1 MRSCLDGEKRTM
13 NDDLKIQTFRNYLE
27 ENANLKT
34 LTTNLDNNRAPIHRW
49 FPFLAGFSHKLV
61 EETVKYFCM
70 KDNGSTL
77 FDPFMG
83 SGTTG
88 VVSKEFGVDVIGNES
103 NVFLYEICKLK
114 TNSYV
119 NPEQIMTFGKQ
130 ILKEALSRWKNID
143 TERENSLL
151 IRCYPES
158 NLKKLVT
165 LRELLNLSQDIPQE
179 YKQYLSLAV
188 TMSLSKSAHVG
199 INIPYVSW
207 SHERVPE
214 ETFSLFKKNVHII
227 EEDLNKIFVTYK
239 NNTEVKLYLHDS
251 RTENKEIKNRSVD
264 MIFTSPPYLNN
275 LDYGEALKVFL
286 YFWKIAEDWS
296 GITQKIRKQA
306 VVSSTTYYSEKNFA
320 SMSPEAILG
329 IDIINKMPTIAEKL
343 INKIGQISAEKHKRK
358 SKKSFDILTALYFK
372 DMSCVMEEM
381 HRVLKKNTLA
391 FIVIG
396 DSAPYGVH
404 IPTDTLL
411 GEIAVELGFSSY
423 TLIPLR
429 VRGIKWETLRYRHNK
444 KLGES
449 LLILRR

>member
-1 MRSCLDGEKRTM
+1 MEAI
-13 NDDLKIQTFRNYLE
+13 NEDLKIQTFLSYLE
-27 ENANLKT
+27 DNANLKS
-34 LTTNLDNNRAPIHRW
+34 LTTNLDNNRAPVHRW

-61 EETVKYFCM
+61 EETVKYFCIT
-70 KDNGSTL
+70 DNGSTL

-88 VVSKEFGVDVIGNES
+88 VVSKEFCVDVIGNES

-114 TNSYV
+114 TNSFV
-119 NPEQIMTFGKQ
+119 KPEQIMTFGKQ
-130 ILKEALSRWKNID
+130 ILKEASSRWKNID
-143 TERENSLL
+143 TESENPLL
-151 IRCYPES
+151 KRCYPES
-158 NLKKLVT
+158 NLEKLVT
-165 LRELLNLSQDIPQE
+165 LRELLNLRQDIPQE

-188 TMSLSKSAHVG
+188 TMSLSKSANVG

-214 ETFSLFKKNVHII
+214 ETFLLFKKNVHII
-227 EEDLNKIFVTYK
+227 EEDLNKMFRSNK
-239 NNTEVKLYLHDS
+239 SSTEVKLYLHDS

-286 YFWKIAEDWS
+286 YFWKIAENWS
-296 GITQKIRKQA
+296 GISQKIRKQA
-306 VVSSTTYYSEKNFA
+306 IVSSTTYYSERDFVLK
-320 SMSPEAILG
+320 SPEAILG
-329 IDIINKMPTIAEKL
+329 NDFINKMPTIAEEL

-358 SKKSFDILTALYFK
+358 SKKSFDILTTLYFK
-372 DMSCVMEEM
+372 DMSSVIEEM

-411 GEIAVELGFSSY
+411 GEMAVELGFSSY
-423 TLIPLR
+423 TLRPLR
-429 VRGIKWETLRYRHNK
+429 VRGVKWVTLRYRHNK
-444 KLGES
+444 KLRES

>member
-1 MRSCLDGEKRTM
+1 METI
-13 NDDLKIQTFRNYLE
+13 NEDLNIQTFLNYLGD
-27 ENANLKT
+27 NANLKS
-34 LTTNLDNNRAPIHRW
+34 LTTNIDNNRAPVHRW

-61 EETVKYFCM
+61 GETLKYFCM
-70 KDNGSTL
+70 SDNGSTL

-88 VVSKEFGVDVIGNES
+88 VVSKECCVDVIGNES
-103 NVFLYEICKLK
+103 NVFLYEICKVK
-114 TNSYV
+114 TNSNV
-119 NPEQIMTFGKQ
+119 NPDQLMTFGKQ
-130 ILKEALSRWKNID
+130 ILKEASNRWKNID
-143 TERENSLL
+143 TESENPLL
-151 IRCYPES
+151 MRCYPES

-188 TMSLSKSAHVG
+188 TMSLSKSANVG

-214 ETFSLFKKNVHII
+214 ETFLLFKKNVHII
-227 EEDLNKIFVTYK
+227 EEDLNKIFRSYK
-239 NNTEVKLYLHDS
+239 SNTEVKLYLHDS

-286 YFWKIAEDWS
+286 YFWKIAENWS
-296 GITQKIRKQA
+296 GISQKIRKQA
-306 VVSSTTYYSEKNFA
+306 IVSSTTYYSERNFVLK
-320 SMSPEAILG
+320 SPEDILG
-329 IDIINKMPTIAEKL
+329 NDIINNMPTIAEEL
-343 INKIGQISAEKHKRK
+343 INKIGLISAEKHKRK

-372 DMSCVMEEM
+372 DISCVMKEM
-381 HRVLKKNTLA
+381 HRVLKKNALA

-411 GEIAVELGFSSY
+411 GEMAVGLGFSSY
-423 TLIPLR
+423 TLRPLR
-429 VRGIKWETLRYRHNK
+429 VRGIKWDTLKYRHNK
-444 KLGES
+444 KLRES